1 MRLEDKFF
9 NSFFFLFL
17 IAIFFSIIIVMMI
30 LIYFSQDF
38 IDESRANEVIEIE
51 KRYAKANI
59 NSINILLYNMML
71 KLQVNIQQIITSYQ
85 NIAKIISKSSDVLN
99 LTDIDSHNA
108 YEFKEKMKSMNEKLM
123 QKLAYTSLWF
133 INNEKVNISL
143 LTNETKKQLYTL
155 SLMIPSMNSVIHSS
169 NDILKNI
176 YFIFDKTDL
185 YSTFPFIYQL
195 SSGFLDIF
203 DKSINNPAWCTDE
216 KGETITYYKFKCRT
230 FYKDVMDAKNTFL
243 III

>member
-9 NSFFFLFL
+9 NSFFYLFL

-99 LTDIDSHNA
+99 LTDIDLHNA

-203 DKSINNPAWCTDE
+203 DNSINNPAWCTDE
-216 KGETITYYKFKCRT
+216 KGETITYH
-230 FYKDVMDAKNTFL
+230 
-243 III
+243 I

>member
-9 NSFFFLFL
+9 DSFFYLFL

-85 NIAKIISKSSDVLN
+85 NIAKSISKSSDVLN
-99 LTDIDSHNA
+99 LTDIESHNA
-108 YEFKEKMKSMNEKLM
+108 YEFKEKMKSMNETLM
-123 QKLAYTSLWF
+123 RKLAYTSLWF
-133 INNEKVNISL
+133 INNEKVNIDL

-185 YSTFPFIYQL
+185 Y
-195 SSGFLDIF
+195 
-203 DKSINNPAWCTDE
+203 
-216 KGETITYYKFKCRT
+216 
-230 FYKDVMDAKNTFL
+230 
-243 III
+243 

>member
-9 NSFFFLFL
+9 NSFFYLFL

-85 NIAKIISKSSDVLN
+85 NIAKSISKSSDVLN
-99 LTDIDSHNA
+99 LTDIESHNA

-185 YSTFPFIYQL
+185 YSTFPFIIKFIYI
-195 SSGFLDIF
+195 FL
-203 DKSINNPAWCTDE
+203 
-216 KGETITYYKFKCRT
+216 
-230 FYKDVMDAKNTFL
+230 
-243 III
+243 